1 MPITYPSVCTIGFLV
16 LDNFTLMSHASAV
29 EPLRMA
35 NQLSGRT
42 LYRWKTLSVSGEP
55 VIASDGMMVTPDC
68 SIENNEQYDLI
79 VVCGGLEIKQQCN
92 RRLTQW
98 LQRQSRLKTPLASIC
113 TGSYVLA
120 KAGLLDGFRCT
131 IHWENMA
138 SFKEEFPHIVV
149 TNHIYSVDR
158 DRITCSGGTAPL
170 DMMLNVI
177 AASHG
182 RELSASISEMFVHD
196 RVRNE
201 VEQQRVPLR
210 HTLGIS
216 QPKLVE
222 IVALM
227 EANLEETISLDDL
240 ASYVGLSRRQ
250 LERLFLKYLD
260 CSPSRYYLKLR
271 LQRARQLLQQ
281 TNLSIIEVAAA
292 CGFISTPHFSKRYR
306 DCFGIPPRDERLGL
320 QIRHHPT
327 ALAS

>member
-1 MPITYPSVCTIGFLV
+1 MSITNTCTIGFLV
-16 LDNFTLMSHASAV
+16 LNNFTLMSHASAV

-35 NQLSGRT
+35 NQLSNRT
-42 LYRWKTLSVSGEP
+42 LYHWKTLSVTGEP
-55 VIASDGMMVTPDC
+55 VSASDGMTITPDD
-68 SIENNEQYDLI
+68 SIETTEKFDLI

-92 RRLTQW
+92 NRRLLQW
-98 LQRQSRLKTPLASIC
+98 LQRQARLKTPLAAVC
-113 TGSYVLA
+113 TGSYILA
-120 KAGLLDGFRCT
+120 KAGLLDGHRCT

-138 SFKEEFPHIVV
+138 SFKEEFPHIMV
-149 TNHIYSVDR
+149 TNHIYSIDR
-158 DRITCSGGTAPL
+158 DRLTCSGGTAPL

-177 AASHG
+177 ANVHG

-201 VEQQRVPLR
+201 VEQQRIPLR

-281 TNLSIIEVAAA
+281 TNLSIIEIAAA

-320 QIRHHPT
+320 QVKVQPV
-327 ALAS
+327 AMAS